1 MIFTACALVAE
12 RYGAGLK
19 RLKNLGYETFHTGI
33 HSTLAKSL
41 IESRKQNAKIDIL
54 LEEYS
59 AIKMN
64 TTSNQKAINDF
75 IDWVVDISECINSN
89 EWRGEDVMG
98 IFFNEFNRYRKKKEM
113 GQILTPDH
121 VTSFMYRLVDVN
133 QDDRVL
139 DAACGTGAFIVKA
152 MCNMMRAAGGY
163 SSAKSKDIR
172 MGQLFGIE
180 VDRRVFALACANML
194 IHKDGKT
201 NLEQLDSR
209 YDAASKWIKSKAI
222 TKVLMN
228 PPYERKYGCIKIVE
242 NVLDSVP
249 SGTLCA
255 FILPD
260 KKLEKDNGWKLLKHH
275 YLKTIVKM
283 PEDLFFGVGVTTSI
297 FVFETGIPQ
306 GDKDIIGYYIE
317 DDGLETVKNKGRQ
330 DVKNRWS
337 ENEDY
342 WIKAIQNHDDWKYK
356 TRQVIHPT
364 KTCLSYQMPE
374 RPIEIHEED
383 FIKTI
388 MDYEMYKRGIDV
400 RLMTPGIPDKKLTY
414 SVTRSYYN
422 MLITSGVRIYEYSPG
437 FNHSKTFLCDDT
449 CAVVGTINLDFRS
462 LYHHFENAVYMYRTD
477 CLKDIKQD
485 FLNTFDE
492 CRDVTEKYRKKP
504 NMFVWF
510 FKSILRL
517 IAPLL

>member
-1 MIFTACALVAE
+1 MAE
-12 RYGAGLK
+12 KVYVKDKNKLK
-19 RLKNLGYETFHTGI
+19 RCIVSINGKMTQ
-33 HSTLAKSL
+33 LAAEIKSL
-41 IESRKQNAKIDIL
+41 SSNID
-54 LEEYS
+54 
-59 AIKMN
+59 KMMKGDGKTPYWN
-64 TTSNQKAINDF
+64 
-75 IDWVVDISECINSN
+75 
-89 EWRGEDVMG
+89 GEDVMA

-113 GQILTPDH
+113 GQVLTPDH
-121 VTSFMYRLVDVN
+121 VTSFMYRLIGVN

-152 MCNMMRAAGGY
+152 MCNMMREAGGY

-209 YDAASKWIKSKAI
+209 YEAASNWIKSKSI
-222 TKVLMN
+222 SKVLMN

-275 YLKTIVKM
+275 TLKTIVKM

-297 FVFETGIPQ
+297 FVFETGAPQ
-306 GDKDIIGYYIE
+306 GDKDVIGYYIE
-317 DDGLETVKNKGRQ
+317 EDGLETVKNKGRQ
-330 DVKNRWS
+330 DVKNCWP
-337 ENEDY
+337 EKEDY

-356 TRQVIHPT
+356 TRQVIRPT
-364 KTCLSYQMPE
+364 KTCLSYPMPE
-374 RPIEIHEED
+374 KPIEIHEED

-400 RLMTPGIPDKKLTY
+400 RDFSKGLTNKVLY
-414 SVTRSYYN
+414 SSFVTHKGKT
-422 MLITSGVRIYEYSPG
+422 ITI
-437 FNHSKTFLCDDT
+437 
-449 CAVVGTINLDFRS
+449 S
-462 LYHHFENAVYMYRTD
+462 LEV
-477 CLKDIKQD
+477 
-485 FLNTFDE
+485 
-492 CRDVTEKYRKKP
+492 
-504 NMFVWF
+504 
-510 FKSILRL
+510 
-517 IAPLL
+517 